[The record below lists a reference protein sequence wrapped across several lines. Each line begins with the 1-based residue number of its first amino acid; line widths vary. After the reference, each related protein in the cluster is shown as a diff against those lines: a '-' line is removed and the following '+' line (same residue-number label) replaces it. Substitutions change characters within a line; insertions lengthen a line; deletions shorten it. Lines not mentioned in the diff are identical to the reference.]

1 LQVNSHTSFERLQ
14 LIRALC
20 APFLSFK
27 HITDRLTFMKNENR
41 APHPRKDHAQTR
53 SGRCIALIDSNYMA
67 WLLKQ
72 NTDTDADAESEVEA
86 YNRQALIPTLVQTL
100 KQAGLA
106 LDVQRVYWYTDNP
119 DSQFP
124 QDQILRALDVTSG
137 EPSEVAFS
145 AMSADIARLSE
156 RKACEHLLIASD
168 DDRLTASIDEA
179 QLHGLN
185 VYLLADESARHM
197 DQLINEDPAW
207 CRLLAQADRRVLLM
221 PQAARELT
229 AQPRAAAAPTAT
241 HDPELVRTKLQEVV
255 DGWWDDE
262 PEDLREDLR
271 DELRGSH
278 GIPQEVD
285 RHMLL
290 RVRRALDRPLSFPE
304 KKILREMVRNK
315 VLGVT
320 EESLPA

>member
-1 LQVNSHTSFERLQ
+1 
-14 LIRALC
+14 
-20 APFLSFK
+20 
-27 HITDRLTFMKNENR
+27 M
-41 APHPRKDHAQTR
+41 
-53 SGRCIALIDSNYMA
+53 
-67 WLLKQ
+67 
-72 NTDTDADAESEVEA
+72 
-86 YNRQALIPTLVQTL
+86 QTL
-100 KQAGLA
+100 KQAGLG

-124 QDQILRALDVTSG
+124 QDQIVRVLDITSG

-168 DDRLTASIDEA
+168 DDRLSASIDDA

-197 DQLINEDPAW
+197 DQLVNEDPAW
-207 CRLLAQADRRVLLM
+207 CRLLAQADRRVLLI

-229 AQPRAAAAPTAT
+229 AQPRAAAAPAAPQ
-241 HDPELVRTKLQEVV
+241 DPELVRTKLQEVV

-315 VLGVT
+315 VLGIT

>member
-1 LQVNSHTSFERLQ
+1 
-14 LIRALC
+14 
-20 APFLSFK
+20 
-27 HITDRLTFMKNENR
+27 MKNENR

-72 NTDTDADAESEVEA
+72 STDTDAESESEAEA

-137 EPSEVAFS
+137 EPSEVAFSAMSADIARLSERKACEHLLIASDDDRLTASFS

-241 HDPELVRTKLQEVV
+241 HDPELVRSKLQEVV

>member
-72 NTDTDADAESEVEA
+72 STDTDAESESEAEA

-241 HDPELVRTKLQEVV
+241 HDPELVRSKLQEVV

>member
-1 LQVNSHTSFERLQ
+1 
-14 LIRALC
+14 
-20 APFLSFK
+20 
-27 HITDRLTFMKNENR
+27 MKNENR

-72 NTDTDADAESEVEA
+72 STDTDAESESEAEA

-145 AMSADIARLSE
+145 AISADIARLSE

-168 DDRLTASIDEA
+168 DDRLTGSIDEA

-241 HDPELVRTKLQEVV
+241 HDPELVRSKLQEVV

>member
-1 LQVNSHTSFERLQ
+1 
-14 LIRALC
+14 
-20 APFLSFK
+20 
-27 HITDRLTFMKNENR
+27 MKNENR

-72 NTDTDADAESEVEA
+72 STDTDAESESEAEA

-185 VYLLADESARHM
+185 VYLLADESARPM

-241 HDPELVRTKLQEVV
+241 HDPELVRSKLQEVV

>member
-1 LQVNSHTSFERLQ
+1 
-14 LIRALC
+14 
-20 APFLSFK
+20 
-27 HITDRLTFMKNENR
+27 MKNENR

-72 NTDTDADAESEVEA
+72 STDTDAESESEAEA

-241 HDPELVRTKLQEVV
+241 HDPELVRSKLQEVV

>member
-1 LQVNSHTSFERLQ
+1 
-14 LIRALC
+14 
-20 APFLSFK
+20 
-27 HITDRLTFMKNENR
+27 MKNENR

-72 NTDTDADAESEVEA
+72 STDTDAESESEAEA

-124 QDQILRALDVTSG
+124 QDQILRALDATSG

-145 AMSADIARLSE
+145 AISADIARLSE

-241 HDPELVRTKLQEVV
+241 HDPELVRSKLQEVV

>member
-1 LQVNSHTSFERLQ
+1 
-14 LIRALC
+14 
-20 APFLSFK
+20 
-27 HITDRLTFMKNENR
+27 MKNENR
-41 APHPRKDHAQTR
+41 APHPRKDHAQIR

-72 NTDTDADAESEVEA
+72 STDTDAESESEVEA

-100 KQAGLA
+100 KQAGLG

-124 QDQILRALDVTSG
+124 QDQILRALDVASG

-229 AQPRAAAAPTAT
+229 AQPRAAAAAPAAT

-255 DGWWDDE
+255 DGWWNDE

>member
-1 LQVNSHTSFERLQ
+1 
-14 LIRALC
+14 
-20 APFLSFK
+20 
-27 HITDRLTFMKNENR
+27 MKNENR
-41 APHPRKDHAQTR
+41 APHPRKDHAQPR

-72 NTDTDADAESEVEA
+72 STDTDAESEVEAEA

-145 AMSADIARLSE
+145 AISADIARLSE

-241 HDPELVRTKLQEVV
+241 HDPELVRSKLQEVV

>member
-1 LQVNSHTSFERLQ
+1 
-14 LIRALC
+14 
-20 APFLSFK
+20 
-27 HITDRLTFMKNENR
+27 MKNENR
-41 APHPRKDHAQTR
+41 APHTRKDNAQTR

-72 NTDTDADAESEVEA
+72 STDTDADAESEAET

-124 QDQILRALDVTSG
+124 QDQIVRVLDVTSG

-168 DDRLTASIDEA
+168 DDRLTTSIDEA

-207 CRLLAQADRRVLLM
+207 CRLLAQADRRVLLI
-221 PQAARELT
+221 PQATRELT
-229 AQPRAAAAPTAT
+229 AQPRAAAAPAAT
-241 HDPELVRTKLQEVV
+241 HDPELVRAKLQEVV
-255 DGWWDDE
+255 DGWWNDE

>member
-1 LQVNSHTSFERLQ
+1 
-14 LIRALC
+14 
-20 APFLSFK
+20 
-27 HITDRLTFMKNENR
+27 MKTENR
-41 APHPRKDHAQTR
+41 ATHPRKEHAQART
-53 SGRCIALIDSNYMA
+53 GRCIALIDSNYMA

-72 NTDTDADAESEVEA
+72 STDSDAEPET

-100 KQAGLA
+100 KQAGLG

-124 QDQILRALDVTSG
+124 ADQIVRVLDVTGG

-207 CRLLAQADRRVLLM
+207 CRLLAQADRRVLLLA
-221 PQAARELT
+221 QAAKELT
-229 AQPRAAAAPTAT
+229 AQPRAAATPAAPQ
-241 HDPELVRTKLQEVV
+241 DPELVRGRLQEVV

-315 VLGVT
+315 VLGIT
-320 EESLPA
+320 EESMPA

>member
-1 LQVNSHTSFERLQ
+1 
-14 LIRALC
+14 
-20 APFLSFK
+20 
-27 HITDRLTFMKNENR
+27 MKNENR

-72 NTDTDADAESEVEA
+72 STDTDADSESQAEA

-124 QDQILRALDVTSG
+124 QDQILRALDAISG

-221 PQAARELT
+221 PQAPRESNV
-229 AQPRAAAAPTAT
+229 QPRAATAPTAT

-255 DGWWDDE
+255 DGWWDEE

-320 EESLPA
+320 EESLPV

>member
-1 LQVNSHTSFERLQ
+1 
-14 LIRALC
+14 
-20 APFLSFK
+20 
-27 HITDRLTFMKNENR
+27 MKNENR

-72 NTDTDADAESEVEA
+72 GTDTDADAESEAEA
-86 YNRQALIPTLVQTL
+86 YNRHALIPTLVQTL

-221 PQAARELT
+221 PQAAREST

-241 HDPELVRTKLQEVV
+241 HDPELVRSKLQEVV

>member
-1 LQVNSHTSFERLQ
+1 
-14 LIRALC
+14 
-20 APFLSFK
+20 
-27 HITDRLTFMKNENR
+27 MKNENR

-72 NTDTDADAESEVEA
+72 STDTDAESESEAEA

-100 KQAGLA
+100 KHAGLA

-124 QDQILRALDVTSG
+124 QDQILRALDVTGG

-278 GIPQEVD
+278 GVPQEVD